1 MPPNL
6 PPAQAGSLPGSPPLC
21 CEKGSVPMYASVRD
35 HIVLQVWPTLASG
48 LEALRLD
55 AVEFEVTRE
64 MRVRNVE
71 PEDGQEFSTLDSED
85 SIRQW
90 AEHLARHG
98 VRASSFLLM
107 NDFNRDDL
115 EREVAWVTDVVKAAG
130 QLAIPAV
137 RIDAAMSGEAEMSL
151 EARVNRFADCMKRVL
166 ESTDYHIVDLGIE
179 NHGRQGND
187 PDFLDLVLDSVGSPR
202 LGLTL
207 DTGNFYW
214 AGHPLDRV
222 YEIIEHFA
230 PRVKHTHCKNIA
242 YPEELQQTRRELG
255 WKYGEYVSPLPD
267 GDIDHFKVA
276 RILKAAGYA
285 GDLCLED
292 ESLGRFPRNQ
302 WDNVLVRDADHL
314 RGVIGD

>member
-1 MPPNL
+1 
-6 PPAQAGSLPGSPPLC
+6 
-21 CEKGSVPMYASVRD
+21 MYASVRD

-71 PEDGQEFSTLDSED
+71 PVDGADFSVLDSEEN
-85 SIRQW
+85 IRRW
-90 AEHLARHG
+90 AEHLATHG
-98 VRASSFLLM
+98 VRASAFLLG
-107 NDFNRDDL
+107 NDFNREDL
-115 EREVAWVTDVVKAAG
+115 EEEVAWVTGVVDAAG
-130 QLAIPAV
+130 QLAVPAV

-151 EARVNRFADCMKRVL
+151 DARVRRFADCMKRVL
-166 ESTDYHIVDLGIE
+166 DNTDYHIVDLGIE

-242 YPEELQQTRRELG
+242 YPVELQQTRRELG
-255 WKYGEYVSPLPD
+255 WKYGDYVSPLPD

-276 RILKAAGYA
+276 RIL
-285 GDLCLED
+285 
-292 ESLGRFPRNQ
+292 
-302 WDNVLVRDADHL
+302 
-314 RGVIGD
+314 